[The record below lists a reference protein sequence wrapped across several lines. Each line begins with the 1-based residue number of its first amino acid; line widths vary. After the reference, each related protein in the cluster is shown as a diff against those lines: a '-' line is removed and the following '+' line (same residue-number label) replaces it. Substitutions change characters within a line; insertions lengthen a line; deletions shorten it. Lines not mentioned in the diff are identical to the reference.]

1 MEKIVIYADGSCIGN
16 PGPGGFAALIL
27 IDWKKEIV
35 KWKWHDT
42 TNNQMELM
50 AVIQALM
57 FVEKSHLD
65 REIIFFLDSQYV
77 LHGVTKYME
86 KWLTNWWRL
95 ATGKPV
101 KNQEQWKKLHE
112 LMQWKTISWQRVEAH
127 ATDQLNNQVDE
138 LARAEA
144 MKLVR

>member
-1 MEKIVIYADGSCIGN
+1 MEKIIIYADGSCIGN

-27 IDWKKEIV
+27 VHWKEEIV
-35 KWKWHDT
+35 KWKRHDT

-57 FVEKSHLD
+57 FIDKNNLQG
-65 REIIFFLDSQYV
+65 EIFFFLDSQYV
-77 LHGVTKYME
+77 LHGVTKYMA
-86 KWLTNWWRL
+86 KRLQNWWRL
-95 ATGKPV
+95 STGKPV
-101 KNQEQWKKLHE
+101 KNQEQWKKLYE

-127 ATDQLNNQVDE
+127 GTDHLNNKVDE

>member
-27 IDWKKEIV
+27 IDGKKEIV
-35 KWKWHDT
+35 KGKWHDT

-86 KWLTNWWRL
+86 KWLTNGWRL

-112 LMQWKTISWQRVEAH
+112 LMQGKTISWQRVEAH